1 MRGAIKHIV
10 ILLLAAALVL
20 LFLIP
25 AVRRM
30 EPHHDVPPPVVHDTT
45 RAVPPPAA
53 AEQSQVIDES
63 EAGTSAN
70 WRPVVAWEGTGSTTS
85 KRFTIIVNT
94 WRIVWE
100 TEVMESLGAGAFQMQ
115 VFENGTLKSVV
126 ADTSKTDRGVTDLGT
141 YTRRGVTFLEGSGTF
156 TLSISTLQKWKVK
169 VEEKG

>member
-45 RAVPPPAA
+45 PAVPPPTA
-53 AEQSQVIDES
+53 AERPQVIDES
-63 EAGTSAN
+63 EGPSAE
-70 WRPVVAWEGTGSTTS
+70 WRPVVSWEGTGLKTTQ
-85 KRFTIIVNT
+85 RFTIIVNT